1 MVIKKQAVISW
12 LLDNT
17 FRDIAKLGVPATP
30 NQNHYVYLS
39 NGLNHL
45 AEIRKS
51 EPEWGLPE
59 LLMPSFENVMH
70 KSAKGFFN
78 VDHDLFKEF
87 YKDNECGILLS
98 RDIGT
103 IVYGFGEDKLF
114 VWVFSDNDGAS
125 SLYLYF
131 CVESLPNNHRQLY
144 TLPTLD
150 KDPYLF
156 NSPITEGPSI
166 YERLANKII
175 IYLAVKK
182 FVKVETVVIPNN
194 AITIL
199 DDSITPH
206 KESKKIK
213 NICGQ
218 EVIVMDSRYFR
229 KIVNDNDIFV
239 RGFFRLQRYKEEK
252 GGEWMKKLIFVEP
265 HIRHGYHRNALIEDE
280 EISEVAED

>member
-1 MVIKKQAVISW
+1 MVVKKQAVISW

-17 FRDIAKLGVPATP
+17 FRDFSKLGVPATP
-30 NQNHYVYLS
+30 NQNHVNYLS
-39 NGLNHL
+39 NGFNHL

-59 LLMPSFENVMH
+59 LLMPSFENVMR
-70 KSAKGFFN
+70 KSAKGFIN

-103 IVYGFGEDKLF
+103 IVYCFGEDKLY
-114 VWVFSDNDGAS
+114 VWVFAGNDGAS

-131 CVESLPNNHRQLY
+131 YVESLPNNHRRLY
-144 TLPTLD
+144 TYPTLD

-156 NSPITEGPSI
+156 KSPITDGPSI

-175 IYLAVKK
+175 VYLAVKR
-182 FVKVETVVIPNN
+182 FVEVETIVIPNN
-194 AITIL
+194 VITVL
-199 DDSITPH
+199 DDSITSH
-206 KESKKIK
+206 KETKKIK

-239 RGFFRLQRYKEEK
+239 RGFFRWQNYKEEK
-252 GGEWMKKLIFVEP
+252 GGEWLKKLIFVEP
-265 HIRHGYHRNALIEDE
+265 HVRHGYHRNALIEDE
-280 EISEVAED
+280 DNSEVAED